1 MEEQVIQETPVA
13 SSEQPVAETSN
24 TVNIDVS
31 AYEQQIQ
38 ALQQRAA
45 EAEEKFQG
53 IKGKLDDVYKKQD
66 EQRRKTLEDQG
77 QWKDLWEEAN
87 KTAQTKDQQIAELE
101 QKLADLRNSN
111 ETAAMKTSA
120 LSAISQS
127 GAINAAQ
134 MLQLVQGN
142 LKKAEDGS
150 VKVLNGG
157 VEEDLNVYLAKLKN
171 PGSGYEHHFK
181 PSAQAGMG
189 AKPTTATAGASGV
202 ANPWLEGS
210 INLTRQMALESTD
223 PDLAAVL
230 KREAGK

>member
-13 SSEQPVAETSN
+13 SPEQPVAATETPA
-24 TVNIDVS
+24 VDVS
-31 AYEQQIQ
+31 AYEQQIKT
-38 ALQQRAA
+38 LQQRAS

-53 IKGKLDDVYKKQD
+53 VKGKLDEVYKKQKD
-66 EQRRKTLEDQG
+66 DRRKTLEDQG

-87 KTAQTKDQQIAELE
+87 KTAQEKDQQIAELE
-101 QKLADLRNSN
+101 RKLLDLQASN
-111 ETAAMKTSA
+111 ETAAMKTTA
-120 LSAISQS
+120 LSAISEA
-127 GAINAAQ
+127 GAINANQ
-134 MLQLVQGN
+134 MLQLVQNN
-142 LKKAEDGS
+142 LTKTEDGS
-150 VKVLNGG
+150 IKVLNGG
-157 VEEDLNVYLAKLKN
+157 VEEDINVYLAKLKN

-189 AKPTTATAGASGV
+189 AKPTTGTAGAAGI

-210 INLTRQMALESTD
+210 INLTRQMALEATD

>member
-13 SSEQPVAETSN
+13 PSEQPVAATETPA
-24 TVNIDVS
+24 VDVS

-38 ALQQRAA
+38 ALQQRAT

-101 QKLADLRNSN
+101 QRLADLRTSN

-120 LSAISQS
+120 LSAISES

-134 MLQLVQGN
+134 MLQLVQSN

-181 PSAQAGMG
+181 PSSQAGMG
-189 AKPTTATAGASGV
+189 AKPVTGVSGTGGV
-202 ANPWLEGS
+202 ANPWAEGS
-210 INLTRQMALESTD
+210 INLTRQMTLEATD
-223 PDLAAVL
+223 PELAAVL

>member
-13 SSEQPVAETSN
+13 SSEQPVAETTN

-31 AYEQQIQ
+31 AYEQKIQ
-38 ALQQRAA
+38 TLQQRAT

-66 EQRRKTLEDQG
+66 DQRRKTLEDQG

-87 KTAQTKDQQIAELE
+87 KTAQGKDQQIADLQRQLEEL
-101 QKLADLRNSN
+101 RSSN

-120 LSAISQS
+120 LSAISQA
-127 GAINAAQ
+127 GAINAEQ
-134 MLQLVQGN
+134 MLRLVQSD
-142 LKKAEDGS
+142 LKKADDGS
-150 VKVLNGG
+150 VKVLDGG
-157 VEEDLNVYLAKLKN
+157 VEQDINVYLAKLKN

-181 PSAQAGMG
+181 PSTQAGMG
-189 AKPTTATAGASGV
+189 AKPTTGTAGAAGV
-202 ANPWLEGS
+202 ANPWLGGS
-210 INLTRQMALESTD
+210 MNLTKQMALETTD

>member
-13 SSEQPVAETSN
+13 PSEQPVAETAN

-38 ALQQRAA
+38 ALQQRAT

-87 KTAQTKDQQIAELE
+87 KTAQSKDQQIADLE
-101 QKLADLRNSN
+101 RQLADLRASN

-120 LSAISQS
+120 LSAISKS
-127 GAINAAQ
+127 GAINAEQ
-134 MLQLVQGN
+134 MLQLVQGK
-142 LKKAEDGS
+142 LKKADDGS

-157 VEEDLNVYLAKLKN
+157 VEEDINVYLSKLKN
-171 PGSGYEHHFK
+171 PGSGWEHNFK
-181 PSAQAGMG
+181 PSSQAGMG
-189 AKPTTATAGASGV
+189 AKPTTGTAGAAGI
-202 ANPWLEGS
+202 ANPWAEGS
-210 INLTRQMALESTD
+210 INLTKQMALEVTD

>member
-13 SSEQPVAETSN
+13 SSEQPVAETTN

-38 ALQQRAA
+38 ALQQRAS

-66 EQRRKTLEDQG
+66 DQRRKTLEDQG

-87 KTAQTKDQQIAELE
+87 KTAQGKDQQIADLQRQLDEL
-101 QKLADLRNSN
+101 RSSN

-120 LSAISQS
+120 LSAISQA
-127 GAINAAQ
+127 GAINAEQ
-134 MLQLVQGN
+134 MLRLVQSD
-142 LKKAEDGS
+142 LKKSDDGS
-150 VKVLNGG
+150 VKVLDGG
-157 VEEDLNVYLAKLKN
+157 VEQDINVYLAKLKN

-181 PSAQAGMG
+181 PSTQAGMG
-189 AKPTTATAGASGV
+189 AKPTTGTAGAAGI

-210 INLTRQMALESTD
+210 MNLTKQMALEATD

>member
-1 MEEQVIQETPVA
+1 MVST
-13 SSEQPVAETSN
+13 EQPVAETAPTP
-24 TVNIDVS
+24 TVDVS

-53 IKGKLDDVYKKQD
+53 IKGKLDEVYKKQD
-66 EQRRKTLEDQG
+66 DQRKKTLEDQG

-87 KTAQTKDQQIAELE
+87 KTAQSKDQQIADLERQLAEL
-101 QKLADLRNSN
+101 RTSN
-111 ETAAMKTSA
+111 EAAAMKTSA
-120 LSAISQS
+120 LSAINQA
-127 GAINAAQ
+127 GAISSDQ
-134 MLQLVQGN
+134 MLQLVQSK

-150 VKVLNGG
+150 VKVLDGG
-157 VEEDLNVYLAKLKN
+157 VEQDINVYLAKLKN

-189 AKPTTATAGASGV
+189 AKPATGTAGAAGM
-202 ANPWLEGS
+202 ANPWAEGS
-210 INLTRQMALESTD
+210 INITRQMSLEITD
-223 PDLAAVL
+223 PELAAVL

>member
-1 MEEQVIQETPVA
+1 MAP
-13 SSEQPVAETSN
+13 SEQPVAETAN
-24 TVNIDVS
+24 TVNVDVS

-38 ALQQRAA
+38 ALQQRAN

-87 KTAQTKDQQIAELE
+87 KTAQTKDQQIADLE
-101 QKLADLRNSN
+101 RQLADLRASN

-120 LSAISQS
+120 LSAISQA
-127 GAINAAQ
+127 GAINAEQ
-134 MLQLVQGN
+134 MLQLVQSN
-142 LKKAEDGS
+142 LKKADDGS

-157 VEEDLNVYLAKLKN
+157 VEEDINVYLAKLKN
-171 PGSGYEHHFK
+171 PGSGFEHHFK

-189 AKPTTATAGASGV
+189 AKPTTGTAGAAGI

-210 INLTRQMALESTD
+210 INLTRQMALEATD

>member
-13 SSEQPVAETSN
+13 SSEQPVAETTN

-31 AYEQQIQ
+31 AYEQKIQ
-38 ALQQRAA
+38 TLQQRAN

-66 EQRRKTLEDQG
+66 DQRRKTLEDQG

-87 KTAQTKDQQIAELE
+87 KTAQGKDQQILDLQRQLDEL
-101 QKLADLRNSN
+101 RSSN
-111 ETAAMKTSA
+111 ETAAMQTSA
-120 LSAISQS
+120 LSAISQA
-127 GAINAAQ
+127 GAINAEQ
-134 MLQLVQGN
+134 MLRLVQSD
-142 LKKAEDGS
+142 LKKSDDGS
-150 VKVLNGG
+150 VKVLDGG
-157 VEEDLNVYLAKLKN
+157 VEQDINVYLAKLKN

-181 PSAQAGMG
+181 PSTQAGMG
-189 AKPTTATAGASGV
+189 AKPTTGTAGAAGI

-210 INLTRQMALESTD
+210 MNLTKQMALEATD